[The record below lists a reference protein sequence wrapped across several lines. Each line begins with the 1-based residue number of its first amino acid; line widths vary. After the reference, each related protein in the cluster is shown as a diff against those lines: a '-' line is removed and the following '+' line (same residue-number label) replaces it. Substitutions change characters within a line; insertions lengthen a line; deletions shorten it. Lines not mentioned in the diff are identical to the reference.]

1 MQNLQRVFIIA
12 TILMLATH
20 TLSQERPKIGLA
32 LSGGGAKGFCH
43 IGVLKVL
50 EEIRMPIDYIT
61 GTSMGS
67 IIGGLYAIGYS
78 AEDLD
83 DLALNTDWAS
93 LFSDKVERRSLTM
106 EQKMWDGRYVAT
118 LALKGGKIRL
128 PSGLIS
134 GQKITRLLNR
144 LTLPAQHIRDFRD
157 FPIPFTCVATNI
169 VTGEAVVLDEGYLSD
184 ALRASMAIPTVF
196 TPIKMNDTLMV
207 DGGLVRNLPAEDA
220 INMGADIVIGVDV
233 GAPLL
238 KEEQISSF
246 MSIIDQ
252 TTSFQIVASTKE
264 QREYCD
270 YLIVPDMGEFSTFDF
285 DQAAFFIQQG
295 EAAAREMLPQLKALA
310 DSLNRISKP
319 GRISRPV
326 KIDST
331 YVGDM
336 EVRGL
341 EKLSKRLVV
350 TEMDIKTPGWLS
362 IPELEKDIERLYGT
376 QLFERVSY
384 NFEFADDGQKL
395 VIRPVEKSGSLF
407 RAGIHYDSKSDAS
420 LLLNTTFRNLGK
432 WGSLVVFDLKLGDDF
447 YLDGQYWRHTFFAR
461 EFGFRA
467 RGNYSRFLVDYYE
480 EDVRLAQYKVNSY
493 IGEGLLGTLFSTKI
507 LFGGGARLEYV
518 EANPSIA
525 PADFE
530 KQIEKQAV
538 LFGTLE
544 IDTYNRAVFPT
555 SGVSM
560 QLRSEYANNDQFD
573 LKSSYWRHYLDFRS
587 VIAVHPK
594 ISLLQSLFLG
604 TTSQSEVAF
613 HYLFFLGGM
622 DRAFTFMG
630 QKNSFLGYK
639 VQELTGNNA
648 QFLQLGIQ
656 FEFLSNKYIL
666 FRWNAG
672 NTFDAWKIDFENN
685 VYLTGSGFTV
695 GTNTFLGPLEFTIMN
710 SSRYNTLTHLNL
722 GYKF

>member
-1 MQNLQRVFIIA
+1 MQRLERALIIV
-12 TILMLATH
+12 TFLMIATH

-50 EEIRMPIDYIT
+50 EEIQMPIDYIT

-67 IIGGLYAIGYS
+67 IIGGLYAIGYK
-78 AEDLD
+78 AEDLE
-83 DLALNTDWAS
+83 DLALNTDWAN
-93 LFSDKVERRSLTM
+93 LFSDNVERHSLTM

-144 LTLPAQHIRDFRD
+144 LTLPAQHIRDFQD

-169 VTGEAVVLDEGYLSD
+169 VTGEAVVLNEGYLSD

-207 DGGLVRNLPAEDA
+207 DGGLVRNLPAEDV
-220 INMGADIVIGVDV
+220 INMGADIIIGVDV

-238 KEEQISSF
+238 KQEQLNSF
-246 MSIIDQ
+246 WSIIDQ
-252 TTSFQIVASTKE
+252 TASFQIVASTKE
-264 QREYCD
+264 QRKYCD
-270 YLIVPDMGEFSTFDF
+270 YLIVPDMGEFSTFSF

-295 EAAAREMLPQLKALA
+295 EAAARQMLPQLNALA

-319 GRISRPV
+319 ARISRPV
-326 KIDST
+326 EIDSA
-331 YVGDM
+331 YVTDM
-336 EVRGL
+336 EISGL
-341 EKLSKRLVV
+341 GKLSKRLVI

-362 IPELEKDIERLYGT
+362 IPKLEEDIERLYAT
-376 QLFERVSY
+376 QLFERISY
-384 NFEFADDGQKL
+384 NLEFVEGSQKL

-407 RAGIHYDSKSDAS
+407 RAGIHYDSKTDAS

-432 WGSLVVFDLKLGDDF
+432 WGSLVVFDLKLGGDF
-447 YLDGQYWRHTFFAR
+447 YGDGQYWVHTGLAR

-467 RGNYSRFLVDYYE
+467 RANYSRFIVDYYE
-480 EDVRLAQYKVNSY
+480 DDARLAQYKVNSY

-518 EANPSIA
+518 EADPSTA

-530 KQIEKQAV
+530 KRIERQAV
-538 LFGTLE
+538 LFGTLK
-544 IDTYNRAVFPT
+544 IDTYDRAVFPT
-555 SGVSM
+555 SGVFM
-560 QLRSEYANNDQFD
+560 QLRSEYANNEKFD
-573 LKSSYWRHYLDFRS
+573 LKNSVWRHYLDFRS

-613 HYLFFLGGM
+613 HYRFYLGGM
-622 DRAFTFMG
+622 DRPFIFMG
-630 QKNSFLGYK
+630 EKNSFVGFK
-639 VQELTGNNA
+639 TQELTGNNA

-656 FEFLSNKYIL
+656 FEILSNKYIL

-672 NTFDAWKIDFENN
+672 NTFDVWKIDFENN
-685 VYLTGSGFTV
+685 VYLTGSGFTL
-695 GTNTFLGPLEFTIMN
+695 GTNTFLGPLEFSIMR
-710 SSRYNTLTHLNL
+710 SSRHNTLTHLNL